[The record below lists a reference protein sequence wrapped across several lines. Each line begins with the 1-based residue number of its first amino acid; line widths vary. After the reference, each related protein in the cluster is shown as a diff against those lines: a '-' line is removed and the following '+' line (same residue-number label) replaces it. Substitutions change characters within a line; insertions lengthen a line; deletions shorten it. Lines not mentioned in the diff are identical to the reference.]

1 MSNAAVTDVIAAVPP
16 VREAGVKKDATGR
29 DRMAWNVLTTWGA
42 HSVFIIAGFLMPRL
56 IDRHLGQVQLGV
68 WDFGWSMVSYFA
80 LAQVGVGSSVNRYVA
95 KFRAT
100 GDVEALRR
108 TVSSV
113 NVIQMVSTAIA
124 LSFTAFLTW
133 VLPTFFGARLGL
145 EIHTARWTIGL
156 LGSAVAVQLAF
167 NAFGGVLSGC
177 HRWDIHNG
185 VTSSAYALIVT
196 GMITALTLGG
206 GLRALSA
213 VYLLGTLTGE
223 LTRMRFAYRVCPEL
237 RVSPKLATWADI
249 KMLLVFGGKTVVDNL
264 ARLVLVQANAILVA
278 SHLGPG
284 ALAVY
289 ARPGALVRQTD
300 TLTNKASMLLS
311 PAASSLKST
320 DRSEELQKLFIQATR
335 FAAFIAMPVT
345 VFLALMG
352 EVILH
357 VWMGPRYSA
366 GALMAV
372 IALGNFLPLSQRPST
387 HVLIGLNL
395 HGKVGWASF
404 AVAWIGVASAALA
417 LGPLHGGLVAAAL
430 SLVIPYSIGNG
441 LFVMIYACRSLGVPL
456 PRYVRQ
462 VFLPPLAAAIPLSAV
477 LLAVRAVLG
486 DSPVIAL
493 GAAVV
498 ASALV
503 LAPIYWV
510 WVLPRSMRTRILA
523 RIGLGKASRAA
534 EATAP
539 ARATVVAT
547 VADVA
552 PRPAGT
558 EARLRAVPFPYKSA
572 MAICSDLDETPDS
585 RVYHESMRFLN
596 TTDTTAMGPGVGL
609 EVGNTIYFQMPQDQ
623 FSYWNTDEAGREMVR
638 ALIRSGH
645 IDCLHSYGDDAAT
658 RADAG
663 RALDDLA
670 LHGCRLHVWIDHAVA
685 PTNFGADIMKGTGD
699 LPGAPAYHADLTCAA
714 GVRFVW
720 RGRVTSVIG
729 QNAPWTA
736 RGIARLAQPA
746 TSARTVAK
754 EAGKRVMAGLGNAKY
769 AMHAKNALL
778 RDATLRDGQPVYE
791 FLRSNPHVGGVS
803 SCDTATG
810 MAQVLTPQML
820 ERLIERRALAIIYT
834 HLGKIRSR
842 QEPFG
847 AATRDAFRHA
857 ARLRD
862 EGELLVTTTR
872 RLLGYAAALQ
882 RVEGTCRAE
891 SDGSTTIDLRVR
903 PDERPLE
910 DSDLSGLTVYV
921 PDAARARLF
930 VNGREVVGVVRNGA
944 DETGSPS
951 VSVPWTP
958 LEFPQLWR

>member
-1 MSNAAVTDVIAAVPP
+1 MSNAAVTDVISAVPP
-16 VREAGVKKDATGR
+16 ALDASVKKDATGR

-100 GDVEALRR
+100 GDVEALQR

-113 NVIQMVSTAIA
+113 NVIQMVSTAVA
-124 LSFTAFLTW
+124 LTLTGVLTW
-133 VLPTFFGARLGL
+133 VLPIFFGARLGL
-145 EIHTARWTIGL
+145 EIHTARWTIAL
-156 LGSAVAVQLAF
+156 LGGAVSVQLAF

-185 VTSSAYALIVT
+185 VTSSAYAVIVT
-196 GMITALTLGG
+196 GMITTLTLGG

-213 VYLLGTLTGE
+213 VYLLGTLGGE

-237 RVSPKLATWADI
+237 RVNPRLATWADI

-278 SHLGPG
+278 SHLGPA

-320 DRSEELQKLFIQATR
+320 DRSGELQQLFIQATR

-387 HVLIGLNL
+387 HVLIGLNR

-456 PRYVRQ
+456 SRYVRQ
-462 VFLPPLAAAIPLSAV
+462 VYLPPLAAAMPLSAV
-477 LLAVRAVLG
+477 LLAVRYALG
-486 DSPVIAL
+486 ERPAIAL
-493 GAAVV
+493 VAGLAGAAM
-498 ASALV
+498 V

-510 WVLPRSMRTRILA
+510 WVLPQGLRNKILA
-523 RIGLGKASRAA
+523 RVGLGNTSRRAASPAPTTASVGVAVADSAPRAA
-534 EATAP
+534 EAA
-539 ARATVVAT
+539 V
-547 VADVA
+547 
-552 PRPAGT
+552 
-558 EARLRAVPFPYKSA
+558 RLRAVPFPYKSA

-585 RVYHESMRFLN
+585 RVYYESMRFLN
-596 TTDTTAMGPGVGL
+596 TTETTAMGPGVGL

-623 FSYWNTDEAGREMVR
+623 FSYWNTDDAGREMVR
-638 ALIRSGH
+638 TLIKSGH
-645 IDCLHSYGDDAAT
+645 IDCLHSYGDHATT
-658 RADAG
+658 RADAI

-670 LHGCRLHVWIDHAVA
+670 AHDCRLQVWIDHAVA

-720 RGRVTSVIG
+720 RGRVTSVVG
-729 QNAPWTA
+729 QNAPWSLG
-736 RGIARLAQPA
+736 GIARASQPGA
-746 TSARTVAK
+746 SARTIAK
-754 EAGKRVMAGLGNAKY
+754 EASKRALAAAGNTKY
-769 AMHAKNALL
+769 AMHARNAIL
-778 RDATLRDGQPVYE
+778 REATLRDGQPVYE

-810 MAQVLTPQML
+810 IADVLTQQML
-820 ERLIERRALAIIYT
+820 ERLVERRALAIVYT
-834 HLGKIRSR
+834 HLGKIRSTA
-842 QEPFG
+842 EPF
-847 AATRDAFRHA
+847 APATRDAFRRVA
-857 ARLRD
+857 ALRESGD
-862 EGELLVTTTR
+862 LLVTTTR
-872 RLLGYAAALQ
+872 RLLGYAAALR
-882 RVEGTCRAE
+882 RVEGSCRQE
-891 SDGSTTIDLRVR
+891 VDGSTTIHLRVR
-903 PDERPLE
+903 EDERPME
-910 DSDLSGLTVYV
+910 DADLSGLTVYV
-921 PDAARARLF
+921 ADPARARLF
-930 VNGREVVGVVRNGA
+930 VNNREIVGLVRNRA
-944 DETGSPS
+944 DETGRPS
-951 VSVPWTP
+951 VSIPWTP
-958 LEFPQLWR
+958 LEFPRVWR